1 MAPAAAAAAAAAAS
15 SRRVDARHRDTTAA
29 KAELAWAT
37 AGVSHASSS
46 EDEEAAEVERK
57 EARHKYLRRWAKFL
71 SADKPLVTVRC
82 VGCPGC
88 SRPTSQ
94 LTFLCAFVCVCV
106 AHSLF
111 LRCGRSI
118 PWPPGGPGNIFCLP
132 DAPGRRKLLMAEQ
145 RRWHP
150 DSFQRLLASAGEP
163 RPRDAELARIQTRA
177 AAVARAL
184 NTELSAV
191 SADPP

>member
-1 MAPAAAAAAAAAAS
+1 MGEVPVRRQAAC
-15 SRRVDARHRDTTAA
+15 HRQVR
-29 KAELAWAT
+29 
-37 AGVSHASSS
+37 GVSGLQPPH
-46 EDEEAAEVERK
+46 EP
-57 EARHKYLRRWAKFL
+57 
-71 SADKPLVTVRC
+71 ADVFVC
-82 VGCPGC
+82 VC
-88 SRPTSQ
+88 
-94 LTFLCAFVCVCV
+94 VCVCV